1 VEERIRLRL
10 LGPVS
15 LEGRDGALRLD
26 GPQLR
31 LLLGLFALSPG
42 QVVPVADLVDA
53 LWEQSPPP
61 SARASVQILVTRLRK
76 VLAEVPGCVLHRYGD
91 AYRLQMSPDTVDA
104 HQFRSLA
111 ALARQARDNDEA
123 IAILGQALRLWQ
135 GPALADVAMTA
146 KVEAIRAGLAEEHL
160 SAVQDRF
167 DRLLAAGRHS
177 QAAAEIPLMLARHPL
192 AEQLAATLMLAWY
205 RCGRQADALQV
216 FRDMRARLADE
227 LAVEPGADLQHLH
240 QRILS
245 GDPALLEG
253 HQLEGNNGATVAV
266 ASGHREPGTGPVP
279 ELSRHMQKIWL
290 NGQPG
295 SPPGNGDGHLHG
307 HGHPAVPSS
316 PVVPRQLPAAAGD
329 FAGRQREL
337 ASLTELLDDGA
348 DGWPVIVTV
357 SGAPGIGKTALALH
371 WAHQVQQRFPDGQ
384 LYVNLRG
391 FDSTPAP
398 VPPGEAIDAL
408 LESIGVAASQIPA
421 RGDSR
426 AAMYRSL
433 LAGKRLLVVLD
444 NARDEAQ
451 VRPLLPGSAGCLVLV
466 TSRTEL
472 AGLVAAEGARPVR
485 LDVLTEPEAR
495 QLLVGRLGARRV
507 TAEPDAAAELA
518 SMCGHLPL
526 ALAIAA
532 ARAATRPA
540 LPLAA
545 LVDELRG
552 TRHRLDAL
560 DVGDEATNIK
570 AVFSWSYRLLSEPAA
585 RMFRLLAAHPGP
597 DVSAAAAAAIA
608 AGPAQQARAA
618 LAELARASL
627 AQEQAPGRFSL
638 HDLLCNYAAQLA
650 DKAEYNSAARRA
662 LDYYLHTAHAA
673 MGLVYPAQRHPH
685 HQRVAVEPL
694 GSDSAPESFADAG
707 QAWEWLQAEH
717 QALVAA
723 CAAAA
728 DGGHD
733 DLAWRLAA
741 VVGPHFA
748 HRGHYA
754 DLERSQRTSLMAADR
769 LGDDALRAA
778 ALRSLGD
785 ALADLGSLEEARGHL
800 HDALRLYRKLGDQ
813 YGQAHCHT
821 GLSRVAESQ
830 GDYAQSLQHSQHA
843 LRLFRA
849 LADLAGEARALNA
862 VGWDNALLGNTGR
875 ALSYCT
881 RALRLHRDAGDRNGE
896 AVTLD
901 SLGFSHH
908 QAGRHGLA
916 VEFYR
921 QALDAYTDTGHRY
934 FRAQTLIHLADAHA
948 ANGTPQDA
956 RDCWQQA
963 AEILDALGHPDARSA
978 WARLADA
985 AVTPS

>member
-15 LEGRDGALRLD
+15 LEGRDGTLRLD

-61 SARASVQILVTRLRK
+61 SARASVQILVTRMRK

-91 AYRLQMSPDTVDA
+91 AYRLQMSPDMVDV

-111 ALARQARDNDEA
+111 ALARQARDDDQA

-240 QRILS
+240 QQILS

-253 HQLEGNNGATVAV
+253 HQLEGNNGGPVAV
-266 ASGHREPGTGPVP
+266 APGHREPGNGRVP
-279 ELSRHMQKIWL
+279 ELARHMQKIWL

-295 SPPGNGDGHLHG
+295 SAQGNGDGHPP
-307 HGHPAVPSS
+307 PATSV
-316 PVVPRQLPAAAGD
+316 VVPRQLPAAAGN

-357 SGAPGIGKTALALH
+357 SGAPGIGKTALTLH

-391 FDSTPAP
+391 FDTTPAP
-398 VPPGEAIDAL
+398 VPPDEAIDAL

-433 LAGKRLLVVLD
+433 LAGKRLLIVLD

-466 TSRTEL
+466 TSRNEL
-472 AGLVAAEGARPVR
+472 TGLVAAEGARPVR

-495 QLLVGRLGARRV
+495 QLLIGRLGARRV
-507 TAEPDAAAELA
+507 AAEPDAAAELA

-532 ARAATRPA
+532 ARAATRPS

-552 TRHRLDAL
+552 TRNRLDVL

-585 RMFRLLAAHPGP
+585 RMFRMLAAYPGP

-608 AGPAQQARAA
+608 ACPPSSARAA

-627 AQEQAPGRFSL
+627 AQEQIPGRFSL
-638 HDLLCNYAAQLA
+638 HDLLCTYAAQLG
-650 DKAEYNSAARRA
+650 DQAEYSSAVRRA
-662 LDYYLHTAHAA
+662 LDYYLHSAHAA
-673 MGLVYPAQRHPH
+673 MGLVYPAQCHPH
-685 HQRVAVEPL
+685 HHHVAVEPP
-694 GSDSAPESFADAG
+694 GSDLAPESFADAR
-707 QAWEWLQAEH
+707 QAWEWLQAER
-717 QALVAA
+717 QVLVAA

-728 DGGHD
+728 DGGFD
-733 DLAWRLAA
+733 DLAWRLPA
-741 VVGPHFA
+741 VVGPHLA

-754 DLERSQRTSLMAADR
+754 DLARSQQTALAAADR
-769 LGDDALRAA
+769 LGDDAVRAA

-785 ALADLGSLEEARGHL
+785 ALVDLGSLEEARGHL
-800 HDALRLYRKLGDQ
+800 QEALRLFRKLGDQ
-813 YGQAHCHT
+813 YGQALCHC
-821 GLSRVAESQ
+821 GMSRVAESQ
-830 GDYAQSLQHSQHA
+830 GDYAQSLHHSQHG

-901 SLGFSHH
+901 SLGFTHY
-908 QAGRHGLA
+908 QAGRHNLA

-934 FRAQTLIHLADAHA
+934 FRAQTLIRLGDAHV